1 MEQTVEIMLVDDHAL
16 LRAGLKLLLQKR
28 SNYKVVGEA
37 ADGFEALRLY
47 DELKPHVLILDISL
61 PRLDGIQ
68 VLQQI
73 RAKYKEATVIVLTM
87 HEDED
92 YVNSVMQSGASG
104 YIPKVAVDEDLYTA
118 IDQVMEGNLFL
129 RPKETQALLTS
140 MLKKNVQQAESQVS
154 YEVLSPRE
162 REVLGFIG
170 RGYSLVEIAQHLN
183 LSIKTVDTHKTRLM
197 NKLNVTKKSEL
208 VEFAM
213 KHKLLNDQ

>member
-1 MEQTVEIMLVDDHAL
+1 MEQTVEIMLVDDHSL

-129 RPKETQALLTS
+129 RPKETQALLAS

>member
-37 ADGFEALRLY
+37 ADGVEALRLY
-47 DELKPHVLILDISL
+47 DELKPHLLILDISL

-92 YVNSVMQSGASG
+92 YVNSIMQSGASG
-104 YIPKVAVDEDLYTA
+104 YIPKVAVDEDLYAA
-118 IDQVMEGNLFL
+118 IEQVMAGNLFL
-129 RPKETQALLTS
+129 RPKETQALLVS

-213 KHKLLNDQ
+213 KHKLLRG